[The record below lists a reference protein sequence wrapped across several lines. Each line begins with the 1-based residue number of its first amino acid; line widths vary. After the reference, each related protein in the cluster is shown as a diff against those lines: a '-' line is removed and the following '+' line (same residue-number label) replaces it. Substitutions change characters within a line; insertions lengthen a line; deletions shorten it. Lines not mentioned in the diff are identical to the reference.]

1 MLAQQKAR
9 ELFERLFIIDRVC
22 VIFILAIEISNS
34 SRRFQGKDLERLRI
48 DVNAIV
54 TWEFKEDTRQIA
66 KIRDEDRWG
75 KQRRKVEEL
84 NLYYVEIT
92 LVNGKEMKLGM
103 VNREEALSI
112 VKIID
117 KEKKHREREMDIFT
131 EAKLSLRGKK
141 LSEKTGIV

>member
-1 MLAQQKAR
+1 M
-9 ELFERLFIIDRVC
+9 
-22 VIFILAIEISNS
+22 AIEISNS

>member
-1 MLAQQKAR
+1 MLF
-9 ELFERLFIIDRVC
+9 LIM
-22 VIFILAIEISNS
+22 AIEISNS

-141 LSEKTGIV
+141 LSKKQVLYE

>member
-1 MLAQQKAR
+1 MLF
-9 ELFERLFIIDRVC
+9 LIM
-22 VIFILAIEISNS
+22 AIEISNS

>member
-1 MLAQQKAR
+1 M
-9 ELFERLFIIDRVC
+9 
-22 VIFILAIEISNS
+22 AIEISNS

-117 KEKKHREREMDIFT
+117 KEKKHREREMYIFT

-141 LSEKTGIV
+141 LSKKQVLYE

>member
-1 MLAQQKAR
+1 MLF
-9 ELFERLFIIDRVC
+9 LIM
-22 VIFILAIEISNS
+22 AIEISNS

-141 LSEKTGIV
+141 LSKKQVLYEL

>member
-22 VIFILAIEISNS
+22 VIFIMAIEISNS

-141 LSEKTGIV
+141 LSKKRVS